1 MGALPASLYV
11 SPVTLLRLGRVSNLP
26 TVWTNVVAATVLAG
40 GALTSTTTLL
50 AISAMT
56 LFYVAGMYLNDAFD
70 REWDARERPTRPIP
84 AGEIKAWTVFAAGFG
99 MLGLGLALMP
109 LGDSQV
115 AAAGTALAG
124 AIILYDWWHKG
135 NPLSPLLMGGCRV
148 LVYVVAAAMASQALP
163 PALLIAGTA
172 MLAHV
177 AGLTYAAKQESLNR
191 LGNQW
196 PLVLLAIPLL
206 LTLPTLW
213 SGLLVPTLAW
223 LALATVD
230 VLAVQRMRRLG
241 RSGVPWAVANLIA
254 AISLVD
260 ALLVADRFPGVALI
274 CASGYVVTLIFQRYI
289 DGT

>member
-1 MGALPASLYV
+1 MSALPVSLYV
-11 SPVTLLRLGRVSNLP
+11 SPATLLRLGRVSNLP

-40 GALTSTTTLL
+40 GTLVSTTTLL
-50 AISAMT
+50 AVLAMT

-109 LGDSQV
+109 LGNPRV
-115 AAAGTALAG
+115 AAGGAALAG
-124 AIILYDWWHKG
+124 AIVLYDWWHKG
-135 NPLSPLLMGGCRV
+135 NPLSPVLMGGCRV
-148 LVYVVAAAMASQALP
+148 LVYIVAGAMASQALP
-163 PALLIAGTA
+163 PILLVAGIA

-177 AGLTYAAKQESLNR
+177 AGLTYAAKQENLDR
-191 LGNQW
+191 LGSQW

-206 LTLPTLW
+206 LMLPMLW
-213 SGLLVPTLAW
+213 SGLAPALAW

-241 RSGVPWAVANLIA
+241 RKGVPWAVVNLIA

-260 ALLVADRFPGVALI
+260 AVLVADKSLEVALL
-274 CASGYVVTLIFQRYI
+274 CASGYVVTLMLQHYI